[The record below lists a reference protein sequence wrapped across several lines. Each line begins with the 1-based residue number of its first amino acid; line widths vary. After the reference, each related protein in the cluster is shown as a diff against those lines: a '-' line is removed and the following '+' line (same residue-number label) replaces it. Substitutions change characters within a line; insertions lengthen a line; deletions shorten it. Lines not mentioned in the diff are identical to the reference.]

1 MAEKQ
6 EFCYLKR
13 FVVLFQSNYWGEKGQ
28 REIPGVSAL
37 ENLPEKLVN
46 LHLSSWF
53 KEDLSF
59 PCFQLKF
66 HPGHKGQGFWDFFY
80 IFFLRQK
87 LFSFLK
93 YYPVKYL
100 LFFLPGVLLLC
111 FIFISV
117 NKVQKWQGFT
127 SLGIVT
133 LGKRSPVPL

>member
-28 REIPGVSAL
+28 REIPGISAL

-66 HPGHKGQGFWDFFY
+66 HPGHKGQGFWNFFN
-80 IFFLRQK
+80 IFFFKTKIVLI
-87 LFSFLK
+87 LK
-93 YYPVKYL
+93 I
-100 LFFLPGVLLLC
+100 LPSK
-111 FIFISV
+111 IFIIFSAWYITSV
-117 NKVQKWQGFT
+117 FHFYLCKQGCK
-127 SLGIVT
+127 SDRDSHL
-133 LGKRSPVPL
+133 LAL